1 MKTMS
6 KDFNPK
12 DTKYDKTPKE
22 AVPRKPGEPDQYD
35 DHNYKEREVRPDGS
49 TVYYYENGVKAIHY
63 PKPDSN
69 PRYHKDAAK
78 HHAKES
84 ETAIDSKKYKKA
96 LSHLKAL
103 TAHSQAL
110 DKFKGDEKPVDK
122 LAKEFGGT
130 VAVASDPG
138 VFTPTYSGNNKKGK
152 SGVKKLDDYLKKQ
165 LEHKRELVSL
175 VKDVQ
180 EEMNKADVPDLVPR
194 VSQKSIEKDD
204 TEDFFENNL
213 FDLDPDDDDEKEESE
228 E

>member
-12 DTKYDKTPKE
+12 DTKYDKVPKE

-35 DHNYKEREVRPDGS
+35 DHNYKDREVRPDGS

-84 ETAIDSKKYKKA
+84 ETAIDSKKYNEA
-96 LSHLKAL
+96 LAHLKAL

-110 DKFKGDEKPVDK
+110 DKFKGNEKPVDK

-138 VFTPTYSGNNKKGK
+138 VFTPTYSGNNKKGQ
-152 SGVKKLDDYLKKQ
+152 SGVAKLDKYLKKNINNA
-165 LEHKRELVSL
+165 LTTLLTEVRKEL
-175 VKDVQ
+175 KEEDVQ
-180 EEMNKADVPDLVPR
+180 
-194 VSQKSIEKDD
+194 IEKETYVVTELEKTIEILKDD
-204 TEDFFENNL
+204 SVDFFENT
-213 FDLDPDDDDEKEESE
+213 DYDEDESDE
-228 E
+228 